1 MCHENSQSEEEEKA
15 ILGILA
21 LLAKICCYLFYF
33 APFLGLMEV
42 LSEKISFSITGSTLN
57 MNTTILNCN
66 NTGTKQAVA
75 FFDIF
80 RTDSSNGTNVA
91 NPIDK
96 DNIIGNAEQI
106 QLTNMQASGAPSWR
120 QGAPLASISVSW
132 ICKES
137 PIIGLF
143 Q

>member
-15 ILGILA
+15 ILGISA

-80 RTDSSNGTNVA
+80 RTDSLNGTNVA

-96 DNIIGNAEQI
+96 DNIIGNA
-106 QLTNMQASGAPSWR
+106 
-120 QGAPLASISVSW
+120 
-132 ICKES
+132 
-137 PIIGLF
+137 
-143 Q
+143 